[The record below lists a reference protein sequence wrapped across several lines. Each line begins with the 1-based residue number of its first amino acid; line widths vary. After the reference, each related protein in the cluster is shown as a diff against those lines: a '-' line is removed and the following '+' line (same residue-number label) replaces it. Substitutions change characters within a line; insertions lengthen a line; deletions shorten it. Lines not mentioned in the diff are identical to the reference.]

1 MTVPG
6 NLSSPLLATADAG
19 AAAGVGISKSV
30 RFNDADSTHLTRTP
44 SSAGNRKKY
53 TWSTWVKR
61 TSSAS
66 WILTVGTSADTE
78 SIYFNGG
85 HLVMARYVGS
95 FQYYIETEASFL
107 DFSSWYH
114 IIVAH
119 DHSLSTSTDR
129 IKLYV
134 NGVRITDFK
143 SGASFPPQNSEYET
157 NNTEN
162 HKIGRYANA
171 YLADLYFIDGSQL
184 DETSFGAY
192 DDNGVW
198 QAATY
203 SGTFGTNGFHL
214 FDFANESTLGHDSS
228 GNEND
233 FTANNLLSADAS
245 GGAPSVTG
253 TNIFPAES
261 TAIANL
267 WDGQVSSYP
276 GDFLT
281 ASDGGVITISWPTAI
296 TGVTSIQY
304 YSFNGNDRHNVN
316 EGGWSGN
323 SGSGGGY
330 KTAYSGSAIS
340 LTKLQLQKNDQASFV
355 KIGAIKINATILT
368 TSNYQSDS
376 DTTDIYFDVPVNGDS
391 SDDTGAGGEL
401 SSNYCVLNPL
411 DQNTATLTN
420 GNLEAQIDSD
430 GARFVRGTIAVSSGK
445 HYWEFTTSSSNNMAL
460 GVVETTGTGNLSDS
474 GSYYYYANGG
484 ALYGNSS
491 GKASSWSGSTLA
503 VGDVLG
509 VALDMDNGTLQY
521 YKNGSLIGT
530 AWTGLTGKTL
540 APAIGT
546 GGGSNNKTICN
557 FGQRAFAY
565 GNAGTNR
572 PAATFKALCTS
583 NLPTPTIADG
593 SAHFESKLYTG
604 NSSTNALTM
613 SNSSM
618 SPDWVYIHSRSTGG
632 DHEMF
637 DVVRGA
643 NQVLE
648 SNSTNQSNSVSN
660 TLTSFDSNGFTLG
673 SSSLVNDN
681 NVTYVAWCWDGGST
695 SATNTVGSV
704 TSTVRANA
712 AAGFSI
718 VKWSGGSGG
727 TVGHSLGAKPHLI
740 ISHKINGSGQWPT
753 YNSEIGA
760 QKYMYFNSTIEART
774 YAHFWNNTEPTSSVF
789 SVGSDSDVSGGTHIA
804 YCFAPVAGYQAMGKY
819 DGTGSS
825 PGEFV
830 YTGFKPALVMIKRI
844 TNAESWV
851 FYDTSRDTHNP
862 TATRAWADLNYGD
875 STNTSH
881 YIDILSNGFKVRSGG
896 GLLGAS
902 SNEYF
907 YWAIAENPFQANGG
921 LAR

>member
-6 NLSSPLLATADAG
+6 NLSSPLLATAAAA
-19 AAAGVGISKSV
+19 AAAGANITKSV
-30 RFNDADSTHLTRTP
+30 RFNSADSAYLNRTP
-44 SSAGNRKKY
+44 SSASNRQKY

-61 TSSAS
+61 SSTSS
-66 WILTVGTSADTE
+66 WILTVGSSADTE

-107 DFSSWYH
+107 DFSSWYS
-114 IIVAH
+114 IVIAH

-143 SGASFPPQNSEYET
+143 SGATFPPQNSEYET
-157 NNTEN
+157 NSTEN

-171 YLADLYFIDGSQL
+171 YLADLYFIDGQQL
-184 DETSFGAY
+184 DPTSFGAY
-192 DDNGVW
+192 DSNGVW
-198 QAATY
+198 QASSF
-203 SGTFGTNGFHL
+203 SGSFGTNGFHL
-214 FDFANESTLGHDSS
+214 LDFASESTVGHDSS
-228 GNEND
+228 GSNND
-233 FTANNLLSADAS
+233 FTANNISTSA
-245 GGAPSVTG
+245 GA
-253 TNIFPAES
+253 
-261 TAIANL
+261 
-267 WDGQVSSYP
+267 
-276 GDFLT
+276 
-281 ASDGGVITISWPTAI
+281 
-296 TGVTSIQY
+296 
-304 YSFNGNDRHNVN
+304 GNDV
-316 EGGWSGN
+316 
-323 SGSGGGY
+323 
-330 KTAYSGSAIS
+330 
-340 LTKLQLQKNDQASFV
+340 L
-355 KIGAIKINATILT
+355 
-368 TSNYQSDS
+368 
-376 DTTDIYFDVPVNGDS
+376 FDVPVNGDAS
-391 SDDTGAGGEL
+391 NDTGAGGEL

-420 GNLEAQIDSD
+420 GNLDAQVDSD

-445 HYWEFTTSSSNNMAL
+445 HYWEFTTLSSNNMAL

-491 GKASSWSGSTLA
+491 GKASSWGGSTLA

-546 GGGSNNKTICN
+546 GGGSSNKTACN

-618 SPDWVYIHSRSTGG
+618 SPDWVWIHSRSTGG

-648 SNSTNQSNSVSN
+648 SNGTNQSNSVSN

-673 SSSLVNDN
+673 SSSLVNDD
-681 NVTYVAWCWDGGST
+681 NVTYVAWCWDGGS
-695 SATNTVGSV
+695 SDATNTSGSV
-704 TSTVRANA
+704 NSTVRANI

-727 TVGHSLGAKPHLI
+727 TVGHGLGAKPHFI

-760 QKYMYFNSTIEART
+760 TKYMYLNSTIEARS

-804 YCFAPVAGYQAMGKY
+804 YCFAPVKNYQDMGKY
-819 DGTGSS
+819 VGTGTSD
-825 PGEFV
+825 GAFV
-830 YTGFKPALVMIKRI
+830 HTGFRSALVMIKRI
-844 TNAESWV
+844 TTGESWV
-851 FYDTSRDTHNP
+851 FYDTSRDTDNP
-862 TATRAWADLNYGD
+862 TVTRAWADLNLGD
-875 STNTSH
+875 SVNTGH
-881 YIDILSNGFKVRSGG
+881 FIDILSNGFKVRSGG

-902 SNEYF
+902 NNEYF
-907 YWAIAENPFQANGG
+907 YWAVAENPFQANGG

>member
-6 NLSSPLLATADAG
+6 NLSSPLLATAAA
-19 AAAGVGISKSV
+19 AAAGGGITKSV
-30 RFNDADSTHLTRTP
+30 RFNSDDSAYLDK
-44 SSAGNRKKY
+44 NF
-53 TWSTWVKR
+53 
-61 TSSAS
+61 SSAS
-66 WILTVGTSADTE
+66 NRRTWTWAGWHKRAVDSATNFLFVAGSADTHG
-78 SIYFNGG
+78 IYLNNFAGSAT
-85 HLVMARYVGS
+85 LVVSRYVGS
-95 FQYYIETEASFL
+95 FQVYLETTQVFRDPSA
-107 DFSSWYH
+107 WYH
-114 IIVAH
+114 IVVAY
-119 DHSLSTSTDR
+119 DSTQSTASDR
-129 IKLYV
+129 IKVYV
-134 NGVRITDFK
+134 NGVQVT
-143 SGASFPPQNSEYET
+143 SFSTATYPSPSVEHEI
-157 NNTEN
+157 NNN
-162 HKIGRYANA
+162 VSHRIGRYMDG
-171 YLADLYFIDGSQL
+171 YLADVYFIDGQQL
-184 DETSFGAY
+184 SPTSFGAF

-198 QAATY
+198 QAAAY
-203 SGTFGTNGFHL
+203 SGGSFGTNGFHL
-214 FDFANESTLGHDSS
+214 LDFANEATVGHDSS
-228 GNEND
+228 GNDND
-233 FTANNLLSADAS
+233 FTVNNISQASLTTWSNGWSNNLLAGFPATNSFNGTGTGLTI
-245 GGAPSVTG
+245 GGSNVKSTWTAPSSIPFTTLSIRGTHDSANIKVNGTDVTSQFTSG
-253 TNIFPAES
+253 
-261 TAIANL
+261 
-267 WDGQVSSYP
+267 
-276 GDFLT
+276 LT
-281 ASDGGVITISWPTAI
+281 VVTI
-296 TGVTSIQY
+296 TGVSSPLTSVDLDNTNGQGNARISAIRIDGELLADATPY
-304 YSFNGNDRHNVN
+304 PGAGNDV
-316 EGGWSGN
+316 
-323 SGSGGGY
+323 
-330 KTAYSGSAIS
+330 
-340 LTKLQLQKNDQASFV
+340 L
-355 KIGAIKINATILT
+355 
-368 TSNYQSDS
+368 
-376 DTTDIYFDVPVNGDS
+376 FDVPVNGDA

-420 GNLEAQIDSD
+420 GNLDAQVDSD

-445 HYWEFTTSSSNNMAL
+445 HYWEFTTLSSNNMAL

-491 GKASSWSGSTLA
+491 GKASSWGGSTLA

-546 GGGSNNKTICN
+546 GGGSSNKTACN

-618 SPDWVYIHSRSTGG
+618 SPDWVWIHSRSTGG

-648 SNSTNQSNSVSN
+648 SNGTNQSNSVSN

-681 NVTYVAWCWDGGST
+681 NVTYVAWCWDGGS
-695 SATNTVGSV
+695 SDATNTSGSV
-704 TSTVRANA
+704 NSTVRANI

-727 TVGHSLGAKPHLI
+727 TVGHGLGAKPHFI

-760 QKYMYFNSTIEART
+760 TKYMYLNSTIEARS

-804 YCFAPVAGYQAMGKY
+804 YCFAPVKNYQDIGKY
-819 DGTGSS
+819 VGTGTSD
-825 PGEFV
+825 GAFV
-830 YTGFKPALVMIKRI
+830 HTGFRSALVMIKRI
-844 TNAESWV
+844 TTGESWV

-862 TATRAWADLNYGD
+862 TVTRAWADLNLGD
-875 STNTSH
+875 SANTGH
-881 YIDILSNGFKVRSGG
+881 FIDILSNGFKVRSGG

-902 SNEYF
+902 NNEYF
-907 YWAIAENPFQANGG
+907 YWAVAENPFQANGG